1 MITAQKW
8 VAVGFGGP
16 EVLRNIEVGV
26 PDPGPG
32 QVRIDVRAAGLNPA
46 DAKHVAPGQDP
57 KLLPLSIGYEVAGI
71 VTSLGP
77 DTELASG
84 DGAVGDEVVASQV
97 IGAGTAP
104 PADSCMSASCG
115 PPRGRNCTA
124 TSAAAATMR
133 PAEMRKDSRYPA
145 TRDPAAC
152 AVRPFPPG
160 WVGGVTDAVRQQG
173 PRVRHHHRRPRE
185 TRPLRSRPPRRQ
197 AGPRGGGG
205 MG

>member
-71 VTSLGP
+71 VDVARARYRTGLRRRGGRRRGGR
-77 DTELASG
+77 LAG
-84 DGAVGDEVVASQV
+84 HRGRDGA
-97 IGAGTAP
+97 AGRF
-104 PADSCMSASCG
+104 MYV
-115 PPRGRNCTA
+115 RLMR
-124 TSAAAATMR
+124 AAAR
-133 PAEMRKDSRYPA
+133 P
-145 TRDPAAC
+145 
-152 AVRPFPPG
+152 
-160 WVGGVTDAVRQQG
+160 Q
-173 PRVRHHHRRPRE
+173 
-185 TRPLRSRPPRRQ
+185 L
-197 AGPRGGGG
+197 
-205 MG
+205 